1 MIEIEKLQNITT
13 FQGNAPFE
21 EASTTPTNGEDGSGD
36 PVSPTEKEKPNYD
49 DFVEMNTKLLNQVS
63 SYVVIVIYS
72 LNSKN

>member
-21 EASTTPTNGEDGSGD
+21 EASTIPTNGEDGSGD

-49 DFVEMNTKLLNQVS
+49 DFIDDEAVFRKVLDRELSLL
-63 SYVVIVIYS
+63 
-72 LNSKN
+72 K